1 MRKRFKRVAYTAAA
15 AATGIAVPFTGV
27 VAPSVMA
34 VAHAADPEWHTATVN
49 GVTFGYTESTIDKT
63 KKGTIKIYKYEEN
76 NGKMTEGT
84 GFADDKAGENR
95 RPISGVQFKGLKI
108 ADIVTVAGN
117 GLVGTYYTNLSGKFR
132 ALLNDYSLTN
142 VPVTKDFGQGAD
154 SDKNGKYYTTDSIEK
169 AMKLLNEATAP
180 SNPTVG
186 GSNEYPGQVGTNN
199 TLSGVSAITNT
210 IEKADNSVNFGY
222 TNADGFVEGHD
233 LDLGLYMIAE
243 TDYRP
248 KAVLNKNSKLTTS
261 DGNGAVP
268 DEYPHGAKYS
278 DTPGQD
284 VKGDTSQNHQDVET
298 PAIPYLVSVPMT
310 NVVEFTD
317 GAQQKHDPGTVW
329 FYDLTTYPK
338 NQTTNITKKIIDPD
352 PKDMMDENDTKIGV
366 KGDPKQGDN
375 VTKSLEDYET
385 YSMGD
390 TVHQVIYA
398 DAAANMELQEV
409 DTKNNPDGKSTR
421 AQQNPNR
428 YTTYS
433 IADEM
438 TDGLQFDG
446 VTKVVYGKKVDPKK
460 VGDFSHMQELKLNED
475 YVVRQEPIKVNPMT
489 RETFDQNQA
498 RLDKELAQKDA
509 AHLPTKKKFCVQ
521 LTSKGIAKLNA
532 LKEDSQV
539 VVFFDSQVTP
549 KAKIGTTDKNV
560 NQAHLEVKHEFTSTL
575 DKMSNET
582 RIFTFEIDA
591 TKKAEDSTNPSTGE
605 KTKLPDDFHPER
617 TAFTVKQVKHEGDG
631 WASKDDTR
639 AATKNIQLDNN
650 VKVDEH
656 GNEVAGATLDTDWN
670 DTDFV
675 KFVKEE
681 DGVYHVYSYLDE
693 GDAAAAKAG
702 QVVTIIHPNK
712 DGKLQ
717 MKGLDDAKYTVTERK
732 TQDHYSLQKSSF
744 DIDLRAATQTDA
756 NDYRSENVLARQ
768 AKNALH
774 YEHVNGKL
782 TDASKI
788 YTDDNDKGAALPLGG
803 LDDAKNEGIVHFV
816 IYNGMTP
823 ALRTGGKG
831 VTGIYIA
838 AAGTGAAV
846 AAAYVIKRK
855 KDQKAER

>member
-180 SNPTVG
+180 SNSTVG

-352 PKDMMDENDTKIGV
+352 PKDMMDENNTKIGV

-421 AQQNPNR
+421 AQQNPNK

-816 IYNGMTP
+816 IYNGMIP

>member
-117 GLVGTYYTNLSGKFR
+117 GLVGTYYTNLSRKFR
-132 ALLNDYSLTN
+132 NLLDDYSLTN

-180 SNPTVG
+180 SNPSHG
-186 GSNEYPGQVGTNN
+186 GDNEYPGQVGTNN

-248 KAVLNKNSKLTTS
+248 KAVLNKNSKKLTTS

-268 DEYPHGAKYS
+268 DSYPYGAKYS

-317 GAQQKHDPGTVW
+317 GQKHDPGTVW

-352 PKDMMDENDTKIGV
+352 PKDMMDENNTKIGV

-398 DAAANMELQEV
+398 DAAANMKLEKV
-409 DTKNNPDGKSTR
+409 KTPNNPDGESTR
-421 AQQNPNR
+421 AEQNPNK

-438 TDGLQFDG
+438 TDGLQFEK

-460 VGDFSHMQELKLNED
+460 VGDFSRMQELKLNED

-498 RLDKELAQKDA
+498 RLDTELAQQDA
-509 AHLPTKKKFCVQ
+509 DHLPTKKKFCVQ
-521 LTSKGIAKLNA
+521 LTSKGIKKLNE

-639 AATKNIQLDNN
+639 AETKNIQLDNN

-656 GNEVAGATLDTDWN
+656 GNEGAGATLDTDWN

-693 GDAAAAKAG
+693 GDAATAKAG

-712 DGKLQ
+712 EGKLQ

>member
-1 MRKRFKRVAYTAAA
+1 MKRRFKRAAYTAAA
-15 AATGIAVPFTGV
+15 AATGIAVPFSGV
-27 VAPSVMA
+27 IAPSVMV
-34 VAHAADPEWHTATVN
+34 VAHAADPIWHNVDKD
-49 GVTFGYTESTIDKT
+49 GQKFGYTESIIDPS
-63 KKGTIKIYKYEEN
+63 KKGSIKIYKYEEN

-84 GFADDKAGENR
+84 GFTDADAGKDR

-108 ADIVTVAGN
+108 ADVVTVAGN
-117 GLVGTYYTNLSGKFR
+117 GIVGTYYTNLSQTFR
-132 ALLNDYSLTN
+132 QLLNNYSLLN
-142 VPVTKDFGQGAD
+142 VPVTKDFGNGAD

-180 SNPTVG
+180 SNPTNG

-199 TLSGVSAITNT
+199 TLSGVAAITNT
-210 IEKADNSVNFGY
+210 INKNDNSVNFGY
-222 TNADGFVEGHD
+222 TNKDGFAEGKD

-248 KAVLNKNSKLTTS
+248 NAVLNKNTKLTTS
-261 DGNGAVP
+261 DGDNPVP
-268 DEYPHGAKYS
+268 DEYPHGSKYS
-278 DTPGQD
+278 NTPGQD
-284 VKGDTSQNHQDVET
+284 VTGDTSQNHQDVEV

-310 NVVEFTD
+310 NVAKFTD
-317 GAQQKHDPGTVW
+317 NDQQEHKPGTVW

-352 PKDMMDENDTKIGV
+352 PKDMMNGENQKIGV
-366 KGDPKQGDN
+366 KGDPKDGA
-375 VTKSLEDYET
+375 TKSLEDYET

-398 DAAANMELQEV
+398 DAAANMSLGTV
-409 DTKNNPDGKSTR
+409 KNSDGQDSTR
-421 AQQNPNR
+421 AQQDPNR

-438 TDGLQFDG
+438 TDGLEFDG
-446 VTKVVYGKKVDPKK
+446 VTKVVYGKKVADPKK
-460 VGDFSHMQELKLNED
+460 VGDFSSMQELKLNED
-475 YVVRQEPIKVNPMT
+475 YVVGQEPIKVNPMT
-489 RETFDQNQA
+489 RETFEANQQ
-498 RLDKELAQKDA
+498 RLDTALAQKDS
-509 AHLPTKKKFCVQ
+509 AHMPTKTKFCVQ

-539 VVFFDSQVTP
+539 VVFFDSQLTP
-549 KAKIGTTDKNV
+549 KAKIGTDDKNA

-582 RIFTFEIDA
+582 RPFTFEIDA
-591 TKKAEDSTNPSTGE
+591 IKKPETSKDPDGKE
-605 KTKLPDDFHPER
+605 TKLPDDFHPER
-617 TAFTVKQVKHEGDG
+617 TAFTVKQIKHEGDG

-639 AATKNIQLDNN
+639 EKTTNIQLTNT
-650 VKVDEH
+650 VKVNDN
-656 GNEVAGATLDTDWN
+656 GDQVPGATRDTDWD

-675 KFVKEE
+675 KFIQDKP
-681 DGVYHVYSYLDE
+681 GIYHVFADKSD
-693 GDAAAAKAG
+693 DASKAT
-702 QVVTIIHPNK
+702 TIVHPAS
-712 DGKLQ
+712 DGKLY
-717 MKGLDDAKYTVTERK
+717 MKGLDDAKYSVTERA

-744 DIDLRAATQTDA
+744 EIDLRAATQTDTA
-756 NDYRSENVLARQ
+756 DYRSEDALKRQ
-768 AKNALH
+768 AKNGLH
-774 YEHVNGKL
+774 YEHVNGAL
-782 TDASKI
+782 TDATKI
-788 YTDDNDKGAALPLGG
+788 YTADGGDKGSTLPRGG
-803 LDDAKNEGIVHFV
+803 YEDTEKDNQGIIHLEM
-816 IYNGMTP
+816 YNGMIN